1 LTGGHP
7 VATSIPFN
15 PKTRQSLVGLVRELP
30 GLLVRLAKAELQ
42 QFTIGLKAKLL
53 EAGIG
58 LALALVAA
66 FFALTGFWVLVVAAI
81 LGLAEF
87 LAPWLAA
94 LIVAVVFLALAAVLG
109 LLGVGRLKKG
119 LPPVPTDSIDSVKED
134 VDAVKGVGRYD
145 R

>member
-1 LTGGHP
+1 M
-7 VATSIPFN
+7 ATSIPFN
-15 PKTRQSLVGLVRELP
+15 PKTRQSLIGLLRELP

-58 LALALVAA
+58 LALALAAA

>member
-1 LTGGHP
+1 